1 MPPARAR
8 LQSAALHKLG
18 LGTAQFGGQFGL
30 DCGAPAGKGRMSE
43 AEAMAA
49 VALAADA
56 GVRLIDTSA
65 QYGDSEAVLG
75 RVVPKA
81 PPSPPPF
88 RIVTKTAPVTVGVN
102 LVETAA
108 RASLVRL
115 GVTKAAAIVVHTAAD
130 LLGPNGPELWTRLNR
145 LKDEGLYEAVGI
157 SARAADD
164 PVGLARRFKPD
175 VMQIP
180 VSLLDQR
187 LIADGALS
195 TLAELGVEVHLR
207 SVFQQGLL
215 FLPRSGLPANLA
227 EAGPRLSRIRRTI
240 AEAGADPLHAALA
253 FALNRPEASS
263 VIVGVASAAE
273 LRAVLAAAAAALPA
287 LDWDALRLDHPV
299 ALDPKMWAAA

>member
-8 LQSAALHKLG
+8 LHSAAIHKLG
-18 LGTAQFGGQFGL
+18 LGTGQFGL
-30 DCGAPAGKGRMSE
+30 VAGAPGGKGRMSE

-49 VALAADA
+49 VAMAADA

-75 RVVPKA
+75 RVLPKS
-81 PPSPPPF
+81 PPRPPPF
-88 RIVTKTAPVTVGVN
+88 RIVTKTAPIALGVN

-115 GVTKAAAIVVHTAAD
+115 NVASAAAIVVHTAAD
-130 LLGPNGPELWTRLNR
+130 LLGPEGPQLWARLNR
-145 LKDEGLYEAVGI
+145 LKDQGLYEAVGI

-175 VMQIP
+175 VMQLP

-187 LIADGALS
+187 LITGGALS
-195 TLAELGVEVHLR
+195 TLAELGIEVHLR

-215 FLPRSGLPANLA
+215 FLPRAGLPANLTG
-227 EAGPRLSRIRRTI
+227 AGPRLSRIRRTL

-253 FALNRPEASS
+253 FALMRPEASS

-273 LRAVLAAAAAALPA
+273 LRALLAAAAAPPPA
-287 LDWDALRLDHPV
+287 LDWDALRLDDPA
-299 ALDPKMWAAA
+299 ALNPQLWAAA

>member
-1 MPPARAR
+1 MPSARAR
-8 LQSAALHKLG
+8 QNSAAISKLG

-30 DCGAPAGKGRMSE
+30 DRGAPAGKGRLSE

-65 QYGDSEAVLG
+65 QYGDSEAMLG

-88 RIVTKTAPVTVGVN
+88 RIVTKTAPIALGVN

-115 GVTKAAAIVVHTAAD
+115 NVASAAAIVVHTAAD
-130 LLGPNGPELWTRLNR
+130 LLGPDGPELWARLNR
-145 LKDEGLYEAVGI
+145 LKHEGLYEGVGI

-175 VMQIP
+175 VMQLP

-187 LIADGALS
+187 LITGGALS
-195 TLAELGVEVHLR
+195 TLAELGIEVHLR

-215 FLPRSGLPANLA
+215 FLPRAGLPANLA
-227 EAGPRLSRIRRTI
+227 DAGPRLSRIRRTL

-253 FALNRPEASS
+253 FALMRPEASS

-273 LRAVLAAAAAALPA
+273 LRAVLAAAAAPPPA
-287 LDWDALRLDHPV
+287 LDWDALRLDDPA
-299 ALDPKMWAAA
+299 ALNPQMWAAA

>member
-8 LQSAALHKLG
+8 LQSAAISKLG

-30 DCGAPAGKGRMSE
+30 DCGAQSGRGRLTE
-43 AEAMAA
+43 TEAMAA
-49 VALAADA
+49 VSLAVDA

-65 QYGDSEAVLG
+65 QYGESEAVLG

-88 RIVTKTAPVTVGVN
+88 RLVTKTAPIAAGVN
-102 LVETAA
+102 RVETAA
-108 RASLVRL
+108 RASLARL
-115 GVTKAAAIVVHTAAD
+115 GVARAAAIVVHTAAD
-130 LLGPNGPELWTRLNR
+130 LLGAEGPELWARLSR

-175 VMQIP
+175 VMQLP
-180 VSLLDQR
+180 ASLLDQR
-187 LIADGALS
+187 LMADGTLS

-215 FLPRSGLPANLA
+215 FLPRAGLPANLA
-227 EAGPRLSRIRRTI
+227 GAGPRLSRIRRTI

-253 FALNRPEASS
+253 FALNRPEASA

-273 LRAVLAAAAAALPA
+273 LCAVLAAAAAPPPA
-287 LDWDALRLDHPV
+287 LDWDALRLDDPM
-299 ALDPKMWAAA
+299 ALDPKIWAAA

>member
-8 LQSAALHKLG
+8 PQSAALHKLG
-18 LGTAQFGGQFGL
+18 LGAAQFGAER
-30 DCGAPAGKGRMSE
+30 GAPAGRGRLNQ

-65 QYGDSEAVLG
+65 QYGESEAVLG
-75 RVVPKA
+75 RVLPQA

-88 RIVTKTAPVTVGVN
+88 RIVTKTAPIAVGVN
-102 LVETAA
+102 LVETTA

-130 LLGPNGPELWTRLNR
+130 LLGPDGPELWARLNC
-145 LKDEGLYEAVGI
+145 LKQEGLYDAVGI

-175 VMQIP
+175 LMQLP

-195 TLAELGVEVHLR
+195 TLAEMGIELHLR

-227 EAGPRLSRIRRTI
+227 DAGPRLSRIQRTI

-273 LRAVLAAAAAALPA
+273 LRAVLAAAVAPKPA
-287 LDWDALRLDHPV
+287 LDWDALSLDNPV
-299 ALDPKMWAAA
+299 VLDPKMWAAA